1 MNYIF
6 KKMHLLKNV
15 IDSNNKKK
23 IAKKILKFHLQ
34 RKNKNSMYEN

>member
-23 IAKKILKFHLQ
+23 NCKKNSKIPSAKKKQEFHV
-34 RKNKNSMYEN
+34 